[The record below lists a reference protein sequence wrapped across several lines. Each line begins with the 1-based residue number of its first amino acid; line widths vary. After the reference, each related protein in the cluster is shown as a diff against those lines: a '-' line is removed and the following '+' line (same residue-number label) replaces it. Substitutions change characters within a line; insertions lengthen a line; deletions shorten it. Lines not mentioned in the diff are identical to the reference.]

1 MSSRIL
7 TCLASCCR
15 GAVAQ
20 CCASQLLTSLG
31 SQGCP
36 YSAKGEACALGALCQ
51 AIRRLIV
58 RLQSSALDLG

>member
-20 CCASQLLTSLG
+20 CCASQLLASLG

-36 YSAKGEACALGALCQ
+36 YLLCKRRSLCFRCTVSGYQ
-51 AIRRLIV
+51 EVDYAIAI
-58 RLQSSALDLG
+58 QSS